1 MTSYTIDEYLKLGK
15 TTVLECL
22 EYYYSD
28 IIECFG
34 DEFLRRPTVVDT
46 QHLVAKA
53 EERGFPDMLGS
64 IYYMY

>member
-1 MTSYTIDEYLKLGK
+1 
-15 TTVLECL
+15 V
-22 EYYYSD
+22 
-28 IIECFG
+28 FW